1 MLKID
6 LVLLGLLME
15 QPRHGYDIK
24 QEIDQRDMRN
34 WVGISTPS
42 IYNGLSRLERQGA
55 LEARKEP
62 GGQHGDRTVYTIT
75 GQGRNLFQQNL
86 QQAFTE
92 LEHPLFQILL
102 GIGFA
107 HLSDHKPLLESLETR
122 RRGLESWREVLTQV
136 KRNNIEAKQ
145 YPITSGFIIEYYE
158 RLLAMEADWL
168 DMVREQIAGI
178 ENWPEGAFPK

>member
-24 QEIDQRDMRN
+24 QEIDQRDMKS

-42 IYNGLSRLERQGA
+42 IYNGLARLERQGA
-55 LEARKEP
+55 LEAHKEP

-75 GQGRNLFQQNL
+75 NQGRSLFELNL

-92 LEHPLFQILL
+92 LEHPLFQILPVNGVRQSSRTNEL
-102 GIGFA
+102 HA
-107 HLSDHKPLLESLETR
+107 
-122 RRGLESWREVLTQV
+122 V
-136 KRNNIEAKQ
+136 
-145 YPITSGFIIEYYE
+145 FIDEN
-158 RLLAMEADWL
+158 ADSFSFNRIIS
-168 DMVREQIAGI
+168 MS
-178 ENWPEGAFPK
+178 